1 MAWGILIA
9 SGVLEAVWATA
20 LSSSDG
26 FKRRKPTVVFA
37 VALVF
42 SMIGLAVAMQTL
54 PTGTSYAV
62 WVGVGAVLTAG
73 WAIFRGK
80 EKATPMK
87 VLLLA
92 GLVGSVVALKVVS

>member
-20 LSSSDG
+20 LSASDG
-26 FKRRKPTVVFA
+26 FKRRKPTIVFA

-42 SMIGLAVAMQTL
+42 SMIGLAVAMQSL

-80 EKATPMK
+80 ETATPMK
-87 VLLLA
+87 AILLA

>member
-1 MAWGILIA
+1 MSA
-9 SGVLEAVWATA
+9 
-20 LSSSDG
+20 SDG
-26 FKRRKPTVVFA
+26 FKRRKPTIVFA

-42 SMIGLAVAMQTL
+42 SMIGLAVAMQSL

-73 WAIFRGK
+73 WAIFSGK

-87 VLLLA
+87 AILLA